1 MKLVPRLCSPVPI
14 PRRVASRFSTSTYK
28 VRWGTAPSAAQQDH
42 SENACTCISIER
54 VFKAIVVI
62 QSVIVDTE
70 IVTAAAARALIAK
83 VRCVTHRVFQ
93 QRGKMVKVDAD
104 VLSLSRLF
112 GRRVASILMSA
123 SPAVTDDLYRRKEE
137 ASPMVLGHR
146 LPPGV
151 HRKVKLVMSP

>member
-1 MKLVPRLCSPVPI
+1 MGDRAVGRTTGPFRERLHLHQH
-14 PRRVASRFSTSTYK
+14 RASLQS
-28 VRWGTAPSAAQQDH
+28 
-42 SENACTCISIER
+42 
-54 VFKAIVVI
+54 FKAIVVI

-112 GRRVASILMSA
+112 GHRVASILMCA
-123 SPAVTDDLYRRKEE
+123 SPAVTDDLYRRKEEE

-151 HRKVKLVMSP
+151 HRKVTVNW